1 VFEARDVTVRF
12 GGVQV
17 LDHITITAAM
27 GAVTG
32 LIGPNGAGKTTMF
45 NVMTGLLAPNT
56 GSVVLDGD
64 DLTGKSPAQRARVG
78 LARTFQVLQLFGTL
92 TVRENVEL
100 AARARRRTHPVDVDE
115 LLARVGA
122 AHLAER
128 AAQDLSTGQGRLV
141 ELARALAT
149 RPRVLLLDEPASG
162 LDDHETHS
170 FADLLR
176 AVAADGTGILLVE
189 HHVPTVMALCDTIHV
204 LDYGRHIATG
214 TPAEIRADPAV
225 QAAYLGPQE
234 LTSHG

>member
-27 GAVTG
+27 GTVTG

-56 GSVVLDGD
+56 GSVLLDGD
-64 DLTGKSPAQRARVG
+64 DLTAKSPAQRARVG

-100 AARARRRTHPVDVDE
+100 AARARRRTHGPVDVDG
-115 LLARVGA
+115 LLSRVGA
-122 AHLAER
+122 AELADR

-162 LDDHETHS
+162 LDDHETHN
-170 FADLLR
+170 FAALLR
-176 AVAADGTGILLVE
+176 TVAADGTGILLVE

-204 LDYGRHIATG
+204 LDYGKHIATG
-214 TPAEIRADPAV
+214 TPTEIRSDPAV

-234 LTSHG
+234 LSA